1 MARKKVKL
9 AWIPNDSARRATFR
23 KRRKGLMKK
32 LEELSVLCNVEACG
46 IVYGPDEPQPE
57 VWPSKGGARRVLERF
72 KSMPV
77 MEQSK
82 KMMDQEGFTR
92 HQVMKLQDQLRK
104 HERENQ
110 ELETAIVM
118 HKCLCSS
125 GDQQAGLDYMN
136 MEELTSLAMMVE
148 AKLKAVHDRIEL
160 ISVQMTSYHNIN
172 DASSHQLTTEHV
184 IKMDANSSTAAG
196 AIVVHGHNIEDNNN
210 NNNNHHNHWELAAAM
225 DAMQKQAWYTTTT
238 TDHHV
243 MNPNIPINDPAAVYY
258 GSGEEVMQ
266 QQPPYPSNYNV
277 GMNMTMTNL
286 NIIDP
291 PCWI

>member
-32 LEELSVLCNVEACG
+32 LEELSILCDVEACG
-46 IVYGPDEPQPE
+46 IIYGPDEPQPE
-57 VWPSKGGARRVLERF
+57 VWPSKAGTRRVLERF

-118 HKCLCSS
+118 HKCLS
-125 GDQQAGLDYMN
+125 GEQSLEYMN
-136 MEELTSLAMMVE
+136 MEELTNLAIMVE

-160 ISVQMTSYHNIN
+160 ISVQMTSN
-172 DASSHQLTTEHV
+172 D
-184 IKMDANSSTAAG
+184 G
-196 AIVVHGHNIEDNNN
+196 AIVVQQNNN
-210 NNNNHHNHWELAAAM
+210 NNNNHQWELATM
-225 DAMQKQAWYTTTT
+225 ETMQKQQTWF
-238 TDHHV
+238 TDV
-243 MNPNIPINDPAAVYY
+243 INPVNDPNVYY
-258 GSGEEVMQ
+258 GGEEAMQ
-266 QQPPYPSNYNV
+266 PYMMSI
-277 GMNMTMTNL
+277 TNL
-286 NIIDP
+286 NIDP
-291 PCWI
+291 PYWV